1 MAENIR
7 NSLAEN
13 FFEYYSLNMF
23 VNINTIIALNISV
36 NTTLKHYYS
45 EDLNEKLKLMGWTLN
60 FFSKKL
66 LSNKIFS
73 SMVRWA
79 TKCYLKK
86 LENPAAP
93 SPTYLMFGPLKL
105 TLFLWNFLKSFPWKY
120 WLIKGKKTRNWN
132 FRYKSY

>member
-36 NTTLKHYYS
+36 NTTLKYYYS
-45 EDLNEKLKLMGWTLN
+45 KDLNEKLKLMGWTLN

-73 SMVRWA
+73 SMVHWA
-79 TKCYLKK
+79 TKCDLKK

-93 SPTYLMFGPLKL
+93 SL
-105 TLFLWNFLKSFPWKY
+105 TLFL
-120 WLIKGKKTRNWN
+120 
-132 FRYKSY
+132 